1 MYHRMSKY
9 KEVKSLV
16 FVLDLITVL
25 VDDRGVLREIVHVVV
40 GAFTLTVPN
49 CKSIRPIFGNWMKTN
64 KLKTVP
70 SFVHFVGSTCSC
82 SLSLSL
88 SYSLSYLFLFTL
100 SLSISSAY
108 PCNHELYGIWRSS
121 SYPGEFNSTWKLVV
135 LCPYNYDKCAVWG
148 IIFWICIELYY

>member
-1 MYHRMSKY
+1 MSKY

-64 KLKTVP
+64 KLKIVP

-82 SLSLSL
+82 SLSLSHIL
-88 SYSLSYLFLFTL
+88 SPIFFSLLYHFLSVL
-100 SLSISSAY
+100 LIHVIMNY
-108 PCNHELYGIWRSS
+108 MVYGDQALTRENLTHT
-121 SYPGEFNSTWKLVV
+121 GNL
-135 LCPYNYDKCAVWG
+135 
-148 IIFWICIELYY
+148 